1 MKRLSFLLMLAPLG
15 FSQSPDP
22 EALYKANCAVCH
34 DATGTGRAPSRAV
47 LQRNSPEII
56 VDALEAGIM
65 KQQGEKLS
73 AAERRS
79 LAEFLTG
86 KKLGTATPMSG
97 LCEGTPPAFHMDG
110 PAWNGWGASEANL
123 RYQPDPGIAVEQ
135 IGKLKLK
142 WAFGFPNTGV
152 SFGQPSIVGGRV
164 FVASANRHVYSID
177 ARTGCYYWDYEATSG
192 VRTAPTVAA
201 LPGEPRRFAVF
212 FGDARARAYAVDA
225 ESGKLIWKVVVDD
238 GPYERIT
245 GAPTHYKGRL
255 FVPISST
262 EDGQTLNPK
271 YACCISRGAV
281 AALDAATGRL
291 LWKTYTVD
299 EPKLQ
304 GKNSAGAGS
313 WGPSGA
319 PIWSSPTI
327 DPERGVVYAG
337 TGDNHSAPLTATSDA
352 MIAFALDT
360 GKIVWSRQ
368 LTSGDTFNIACVGM
382 DKTNCPRLD
391 APDVDIGS
399 SANLVKLADGKRV
412 LVVGQKSGVV
422 WGLDPDQQGAVLWKV
437 AAGQGGKLGGI
448 QWGAASD
455 GKSVYAAISDLA
467 FQEELIRPG
476 KALEPNPEKGGGLVA
491 IQVATGEKVWKA
503 APQPCSTRKGCSPA
517 QSAAVSVIPGAVF
530 SGSVDGHLRAYST
543 ADGKI
548 IWDYDTAR
556 DFDTVNGVK
565 ANGGS
570 LDAAG
575 PTIAGGMLFV
585 SSGYGSWGG
594 YPGNVL
600 LAFEAK

>member
-1 MKRLSFLLMLAPLG
+1 
-15 FSQSPDP
+15 
-22 EALYKANCAVCH
+22 
-34 DATGTGRAPSRAV
+34 V
-47 LQRNSPEII
+47 LQRTSPEIV

-65 KQQGEKLS
+65 KEQGAKRS
-73 AAERRS
+73 AAERRI
-79 LAEFLTG
+79 LAEFVTG
-86 KKLGTATPMSG
+86 KKLGTQTPMSG
-97 LCEGTPPAFHMDG
+97 RCEGAPPAFHLDG
-110 PAWNGWGASEANL
+110 PAWNGWGASVANL
-123 RYQPDPGIAVEQ
+123 RFQPEPGLTAAQ
-135 IGKLKLK
+135 IGNLKVK

-152 SFGQPSIVGGRV
+152 AFGQPSVVGGRV
-164 FVASANRHVYSID
+164 FVGSANRHVYSLD
-177 ARTGCYYWDYEATSG
+177 ARTGCYYWDYEATGSI
-192 VRTAPTVAA
+192 RTAPTVAA
-201 LPGEPRRFAVF
+201 LTGEPRRFAVY
-212 FGDARARAYAVDA
+212 FGDAGARAYAVDA
-225 ESGKLIWKVVVDD
+225 ESGKLIWKVVVDE

-245 GAPTHYKGRL
+245 GAPSYYQGRL
-255 FVPISST
+255 YVPLSST

-271 YACCISRGAV
+271 YRCCISRGGV
-281 AALDAATGRL
+281 AALDAVTGRL

-299 EPKLQ
+299 EPTLR
-304 GKNSAGAGS
+304 GKNSAGAES

-327 DPERGVVYAG
+327 DAERGVVYAG
-337 TGDNHSAPLTATSDA
+337 TGDNHSAPLTTTSDA
-352 MIAFALDT
+352 MLAFSLDS

-382 DKTNCPRLD
+382 DKTNCPKLD

-399 SANLVKLADGKRV
+399 SANLVKLTDGKRV

-422 WGLDPDQQGAVLWKV
+422 WGLDPDKQGAVLWKV

-455 GKSVYAAISDLA
+455 GKNVYAAISDLA
-467 FQEELIRPG
+467 FEEELIRPG
-476 KALEPNPEKGGGLVA
+476 KALMPNPEKGGGLVA
-491 IQVATGEKVWKA
+491 IQVATGEKMWKA
-503 APQPCSTRKGCSPA
+503 APQPCSARKGCSPA

-548 IWDYDTAR
+548 IWDFDTAK

-594 YPGNVL
+594 FPGNVL